1 MKTTQASPRKDG
13 IGTSLQRCFGPYSK
27 RTPLP
32 GEAAPQA
39 SDLWSRPVY
48 VPTLVASTRDGA
60 MDAYAIP
67 SRGLAT

>member
-1 MKTTQASPRKDG
+1 MRLTQTTQRKDG
-13 IGTSLQRCFGPYSK
+13 IGTSLQRCFGPYRK

-39 SDLWSRPVY
+39 SDLWARPVY
-48 VPTLVASTRDGA
+48 VPTLAASTRAGA

-67 SRGLAT
+67 SRGLAA